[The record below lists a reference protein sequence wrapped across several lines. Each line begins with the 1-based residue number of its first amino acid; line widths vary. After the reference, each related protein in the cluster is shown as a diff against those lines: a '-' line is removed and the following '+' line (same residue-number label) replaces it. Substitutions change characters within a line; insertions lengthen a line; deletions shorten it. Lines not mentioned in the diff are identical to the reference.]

1 MPRPAAE
8 ASIDSII
15 RSTIAETMKVASAA
29 IAQVVSEMAVEQLGR
44 ELESAVGAATS
55 RSAPGRGGHRKR
67 SRGEMVKWVA
77 DNRARRVPTFVIEQT
92 GLATKKEIVAK
103 FGPGV
108 VFEKGKALPA
118 KAK

>member
-15 RSTIAETMKVASAA
+15 RSTIAETMKIASAA
-29 IAQVVSEMAVEQLGR
+29 IAQVVSDMAVEQLGR

-55 RSAPGRGGHRKR
+55 RSAPSRGRRKR
-67 SRGEMVKWVA
+67 ARGEMVKWVA

>member
-55 RSAPGRGGHRKR
+55 RSAPGRGHRKR

-108 VFEKGKALPA
+108 VFEKGKPLPA